1 MNDLVTVVIPNRN
14 GAKFIQDAV
23 TSALCQDYSNIE
35 VIVIDDGSEDN
46 SLEVL
51 NTFGSQITIL
61 KTPNLGAASAR
72 NLGIKNANGEFI
84 AFLDSDDYWRLDKI
98 RLQLEEMKHGKFDLV
113 YCAGVTFGE
122 KVEKPVHYIP
132 SYSGDCYKFF
142 KRYPTK
148 AIIGLGCSGALI
160 RKSVLNASGLFDE
173 TFHGTAEDWDFF
185 RRYSKYASVGYL
197 VDNLV
202 KYRIHA
208 GNLSAM
214 DSHTYYLGNLKAVT
228 KMLFDDPT
236 IRKIE
241 RRWIWFKFQKLS
253 AKKFLQDKKYT
264 LAFISIILFF
274 ARISEESSN
283 LQSGRFEGIRMIGK
297 K

>member
-1 MNDLVTVVIPNRN
+1 MNELVTVVIPNRN

-23 TSALCQDYSNIE
+23 TSALCQEYFNIE

-51 NTFGSQITIL
+51 NTFGSQITLL

-84 AFLDSDDYWRLDKI
+84 AFLDSDDYWSLDKI
-98 RLQLEEMKHGKFDLV
+98 RLQMEEMKNGKFDLV
-113 YCAGVTFGE
+113 YCAGESFGE

-142 KRYPTK
+142 KRYPTR
-148 AIIGLGCSGALI
+148 AIIVLGCSGALI

-173 TFHGTAEDWDFF
+173 TLRGTAEDWDFF
-185 RRYSKYASVGYL
+185 RRYSKYSSVGYL

-214 DSHTYYLGNLKAVT
+214 DSYTYYLGNLKAVT
-228 KMLFDDPT
+228 RMLFDDPS

-241 RRWIWFKFQKLS
+241 KRWIWFKFQMIS
-253 AKKFLQDKKYT
+253 AKTFLRDKKYS
-264 LAFISIILFF
+264 LAFMSVTMFF
-274 ARISEESSN
+274 ARISEKSSN
-283 LQSGRFEGIRMIGK
+283 LQSGWLKGPEVMAK